1 MACFPLSGLALDSV
15 NEFPD
20 PIEVFQKK
28 VRYYITWG
36 YRKGLAFANPFL
48 VPARPAGARCV
59 PDLPGTIVNP
69 VRRQ

>member
-36 YRKGLAFANPFL
+36 YSLKSGSKVRFFCNHVVFPVYIILN
-48 VPARPAGARCV
+48 CV
-59 PDLPGTIVNP
+59 
-69 VRRQ
+69 